1 MAVVPAQSYDS
12 VDFQVDIKVGGT
24 QTVRAT
30 PASRVPASPMEAQ
43 RLNLIQET
51 VRGSCSRAIPASWI
65 SEERSLNSGEECPDS
80 EDLYS
85 QGV

>member
-12 VDFQVDIKVGGT
+12 VDFQMDIKVGGT
-24 QTVRAT
+24 RTVRAT

-51 VRGSCSRAIPASWI
+51 VRGPAPGPF
-65 SEERSLNSGEECPDS
+65 LPVG
-80 EDLYS
+80 S
-85 QGV
+85 QRKGA